1 MRPAPCEREIAR
13 TTGAVDWLDRHEIE
27 LTVKAG
33 AERLRSAE
41 LFIDDRS
48 MSEATRENGLIVETA
63 GEARAVLR
71 FFLPRLPPYT
81 VKLVLHGADGK
92 DEGSSFS
99 VGRSSR

>member
-1 MRPAPCEREIAR
+1 
-13 TTGAVDWLDRHEIE
+13 
-27 LTVKAG
+27 
-33 AERLRSAE
+33 
-41 LFIDDRS
+41 
-48 MSEATRENGLIVETA
+48 MSQATRENGLIVETT

-71 FFLPRLPPYT
+71 FFLPWLPPYT